1 MQTCL
6 AQPGLTTGQLLEQ
19 YRDNKLSQQLETLAT
34 WNHMIV
40 EDRVEQTF
48 LDTLASLYD
57 SVLEQRLET
66 LIAQART
73 HGLSPEEREEV
84 RSLNQVLAKK
94 N

>member
-1 MQTCL
+1 
-6 AQPGLTTGQLLEQ
+6 
-19 YRDNKLSQQLETLAT
+19 
-34 WNHMIV
+34 MIV
-40 EDRVEQTF
+40 EDMVEQTF

-73 HGLSPEEREEV
+73 RGLSAEEREEV

>member
-1 MQTCL
+1 
-6 AQPGLTTGQLLEQ
+6 
-19 YRDNKLSQQLETLAT
+19 
-34 WNHMIV
+34 MIV
-40 EDRVEQTF
+40 EDMVEQTF

-66 LIAQART
+66 LIAQSRT
-73 HGLSPEEREEV
+73 HGLSAEEREEV

>member
-1 MQTCL
+1 
-6 AQPGLTTGQLLEQ
+6 
-19 YRDNKLSQQLETLAT
+19 
-34 WNHMIV
+34 NHMIV
-40 EDRVEQTF
+40 EDMVEQTF

-73 HGLSPEEREEV
+73 RGLSAEEREEV
-84 RSLNQVLAKK
+84 RSLNQFLAKK